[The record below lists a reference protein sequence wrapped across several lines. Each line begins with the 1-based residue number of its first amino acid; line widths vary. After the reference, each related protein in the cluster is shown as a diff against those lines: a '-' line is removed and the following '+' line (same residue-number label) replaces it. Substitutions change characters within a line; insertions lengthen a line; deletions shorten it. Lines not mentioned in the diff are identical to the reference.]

1 LSDRATSE
9 RGSGSGNK
17 PWLDATELFGLEAAS
32 LNKAA
37 VPAERQARID
47 AGREVRKVVPRSSFA
62 EWRPAANRADPISI
76 LEDQAKERVPELV
89 PIRYSRMLASP
100 FAFYRGAAAV
110 MAADL
115 AAEPTTGITAQ
126 ACGDAHLMNFGAYA
140 APDRRL
146 VFDLNDFD
154 ETLPAPFEWDLKRLC
169 ASIEIAGRSNG
180 LGAQDCR
187 AAVER
192 AAEAYQAAA
201 RLLAGLRF
209 LDAWY
214 TRIDIERVLEV
225 VQQSAE
231 PENAKATEREVR
243 KAQRRTNLRTLEKMT
258 VIEDGRLRIRED
270 RPLIERYSPA
280 DSEALEAIIQAS
292 LEDYAATLQPDR
304 KMLFERYRLV
314 DFARKVVGVGSVGTE
329 AFMALMMGDRDDDP
343 LFLQMKEAKTS
354 VLAPFAGA
362 SKYSHQGERV
372 VQGQRLMQAASD
384 SFLGWVQGYG
394 PRRLDYYV
402 RQLRDMKG
410 SIEVESLNAG
420 RLLGYG
426 ELCAATLAKAHSRAG
441 DAAAISGYVGSG
453 PVFREALSE
462 YSSRYADQNELDH
475 ALLVEAVASGRVEA
489 APALA

>member
-1 LSDRATSE
+1 MSERATGARRNRSNGD
-9 RGSGSGNK
+9 R
-17 PWLDATELFGLEAAS
+17 WLDATELFGLEPAAM
-32 LNKAA
+32 AEA
-37 VPAERQARID
+37 EVPAARLARHE
-47 AGREVRKVVPRSSFA
+47 AGRSARKAVPRSSFGNW
-62 EWRPAANRADPISI
+62 EPAPNRADPIAI
-76 LEDQAKERVPELV
+76 LEAQAEERVPELV

-100 FAFYRGAAAV
+100 FAFFRGAAAV

-115 AAEPTTGITAQ
+115 GAEPNTGITAQ

-180 LGAQDCR
+180 IEAHERR

-192 AAEAYQAAA
+192 AAEAYQAAVG
-201 RLLAGLRF
+201 LLAGLRF

-214 TRIDIERVLEV
+214 TRIDIERVLAVIQE
-225 VQQSAE
+225 SAV
-231 PENAKATEREVR
+231 PENARATAREVR

-258 VIEDGRLRIRED
+258 VVENGRLRIRED

-280 DSEALEAIIQAS
+280 DSEALEAIIDAT
-292 LEDYAATLQPDR
+292 LHDYGATLQPDR
-304 KMLFERYRLV
+304 RMLFERYRLV

-329 AFMALMMGDRDDDP
+329 AFVALMMGDRSDDP
-343 LFLQMKEAKTS
+343 LFLQLKEAKTS

-362 SKYSHQGERV
+362 SEYSHQGERV

-410 SIEVESLNAG
+410 SIEVESINAG
-420 RLLGYG
+420 RLLGYA
-426 ELCAATLAKAHSRAG
+426 ELCGATLARAHSRAG
-441 DAAAISGYVGSG
+441 DAAMISGYVGSG
-453 PVFREALSE
+453 RVFRESLGE
-462 YSSRYADQNELDH
+462 YSSRYADRNELDH
-475 ALLVEAVASGRVEA
+475 ALLVEAVSSGRVEA

>member
-1 LSDRATSE
+1 MRGRAKYALGSRSGTE
-9 RGSGSGNK
+9 R
-17 PWLDATELFGLEAAS
+17 WLDATELFGLEPAA
-32 LNKAA
+32 LANGN
-37 VPAERQARID
+37 VPTVRQDRHD
-47 AGREVRKVVPRSSFA
+47 AGREVRKAVPRSSFSG
-62 EWRPAANRADPISI
+62 WRPAANRADPISI
-76 LEDQAKERVPELV
+76 LEAQAKDRVPELI

-115 AAEPTTGITAQ
+115 AAEPTTGIKAQ

-180 LGAQDCR
+180 ISAEDCR

-192 AAEAYQAAA
+192 AVEAYQAAVG
-201 RLLAGLRF
+201 LLAGLRF

-214 TRIDIERVLEV
+214 IRIDIERVLEV
-225 VQQSAE
+225 IQQSAE
-231 PENAKATEREVR
+231 PENAKATAREVR

-258 VIEDGRLRIRED
+258 VVEDGRLRIRED

-280 DSEALEAIIQAS
+280 DSSALEAIIDAS
-292 LEDYAATLQPDR
+292 LDDYATTLQPDR
-304 KMLFERYRLV
+304 RMLFERYRLV

-329 AFMALMMGDRDDDP
+329 AFIALMMGDRDDDP
-343 LFLQMKEAKTS
+343 LFLQLKEAKTS

-362 SKYSHQGERV
+362 SEYSHQGERV

-410 SIEVESLNAG
+410 SIEVESINAG
-420 RLLGYG
+420 RLLGYA
-426 ELCAATLAKAHSRAG
+426 ELCGATLARAHSRAG
-441 DAAAISGYVGSG
+441 DAAMISGYVGSG
-453 PVFREALSE
+453 PVIREALGE

-475 ALLVEAVASGRVEA
+475 AMLVEAVASGRVEA